1 MSHMLLIPFI
11 TWLLWFLSIK
21 RSNGVLLKAFLCF
34 LIFAFKSRSC
44 WNLLAST
51 HISLP
56 VRWDGRRK
64 LINKLDLAVFFDN
77 LNIRTPL
84 TRDISLLATVT
95 REITVDLH
103 DSLLYWIP
111 VKWFLV
117 FWGIFICRTTTEQSS
132 NPSSSSEQNL
142 TGSVHDLNIIS
153 QRRTGEETLSF
164 LHIYG
169 LTASPA
175 LRLLISKEGNNARG
189 FLDFL
194 VSLLMQFCLS
204 EEH

>member
-21 RSNGVLLKAFLCF
+21 RSNGVLLKAFQCF
-34 LIFAFKSRSC
+34 LIFAFKSQSC

-64 LINKLDLAVFFDN
+64 LINKLDLAVFFWQFKHSHTSDPWYQPAGYSDPRDN
-77 LNIRTPL
+77 GWFTWFS
-84 TRDISLLATVT
+84 SLL
-95 REITVDLH
+95 
-103 DSLLYWIP
+103 DSSKVVSGVL
-111 VKWFLV
+111 
-117 FWGIFICRTTTEQSS
+117 GIFICRTTTEQSS

-153 QRRTGEETLSF
+153 QRRAGEETLSF

-175 LRLLISKEGNNARG
+175 LRLLISQEENNARG

>member
-1 MSHMLLIPFI
+1 M
-11 TWLLWFLSIK
+11 
-21 RSNGVLLKAFLCF
+21 
-34 LIFAFKSRSC
+34 
-44 WNLLAST
+44 
-51 HISLP
+51 
-56 VRWDGRRK
+56 
-64 LINKLDLAVFFDN
+64 INKLDLAVFFDN

-84 TRDISLLATVT
+84 TRHISLLATVT

-153 QRRTGEETLSF
+153 QRRAGEETLSF
-164 LHIYG
+164 FTYIWFNCFSSAQIAHQPRGEQCPRLPG
-169 LTASPA
+169 LP
-175 LRLLISKEGNNARG
+175 RLSTDAI
-189 FLDFL
+189 
-194 VSLLMQFCLS
+194 LS
-204 EEH
+204 I